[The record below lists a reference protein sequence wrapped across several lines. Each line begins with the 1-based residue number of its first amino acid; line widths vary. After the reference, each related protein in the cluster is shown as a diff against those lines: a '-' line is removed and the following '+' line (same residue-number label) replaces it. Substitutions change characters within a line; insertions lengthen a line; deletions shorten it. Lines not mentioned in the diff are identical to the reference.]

1 MRKQILTQG
10 TLRHREAARFN
21 RAEMHAYYIA
31 IVTMSRLVYNG
42 PALEKHA

>member
-10 TLRHREAARFN
+10 SLRQAETSRFN

-31 IVTMSRLVYNG
+31 IVSMPRLVLHRSD
-42 PALEKHA
+42 LERDF